1 MSIDFR
7 NKTADLQVTVRH
19 LSRPHHLDADLFSLT
34 SYGPLTSDGNCAFT
48 DCSAECLQRGAQI
61 TARAL
66 IIGFLRF
73 PYDGRRTSPSSFGSP
88 AAYRD
93 GTGANPKGTGDPEDR
108 PHLPPACGVPSR
120 VHPFEAL
127 TAGSRSRNTAHQPHN
142 VTLAD
147 RFRQATTKSVIH
159 NVVPHKAHLSR
170 FDPPKGPLR
179 QQSQTACKP
188 GSVPHPGAMPGAVMA
203 IPLGRSSPSAS
214 CDRPERRR
222 EGSPGIF
229 GSLRDACRSYLVLL
243 PVGFSLPPPLP
254 AARCALT
261 APFHPCLPP
270 GVPRRAGGVLSVALS
285 LGSPP
290 PGVTRH
296 RASVEPGLSS
306 PRVTAESG
314 HPAVWHRKIWVVV
327 APLSKAPRLSRS
339 WAGQPRDDQRGFRPD
354 WSPCPSPRPSPRK
367 RGEGASGSSPRPT

>member
-1 MSIDFR
+1 MDFR

-93 GTGANPKGTGDPEDR
+93 GTGASPKGTGDPEDR

-222 EGSPGIF
+222 EGSPGTS
-229 GSLRDACRSYLVLL
+229 GSLPGACRSYLVLL

-254 AARCALT
+254 ATRCALT
-261 APFHPCLPP
+261 APFHPCRPP
-270 GVPRRAGGVLSVALS
+270 GMPETGWRCTFCGTFPGVAPAGRYPAPYLRGARTLLSPRHRGER
-285 LGSPP
+285 P
-290 PGVTRH
+290 PGRLA
-296 RASVEPGLSS
+296 REMLAAAQ
-306 PRVTAESG
+306 R
-314 HPAVWHRKIWVVV
+314 
-327 APLSKAPRLSRS
+327 LSKSDPPRSVFV
-339 WAGQPRDDQRGFRPD
+339 G
-354 WSPCPSPRPSPRK
+354 C
-367 RGEGASGSSPRPT
+367 GSSPSSERIAGRRSAF